1 MHLQNFCK
9 VKENSLSPEMC
20 DAVIETFNNNTEL
33 HERYD
38 SNKRPNFTQFNFTKH
53 RDRNV
58 ELHDAI
64 AQEALKAIAEYKY
77 DVKETFFWSSKYS
90 FEQFRVKHY
99 LNDGNDQFDT
109 HIDASTYETSKRFF
123 AFFWYLNDVEEGGE
137 TEFATFSLKIKPK
150 KGTLFMFPPLWMY
163 PHKGNPPISND
174 KYLLSSYLHHSAG

>member
-1 MHLQNFCK
+1 MNLQKFCY
-9 VKENSLSPEMC
+9 VKENSLPASIC
-20 DAVIETFNNNTEL
+20 DGVIELFKNNTEL

-38 SNKRPNFTQFNFTKH
+38 SNKRPNFTQLNLTKNRH
-53 RDRNV
+53 INV
-58 ELHDAI
+58 DLHDLI
-64 AQEALKAIAEYKY
+64 AQEALKAIAEYKS
-77 DVKETFFWSSKYS
+77 KIPETYFWSPKYS
-90 FEQFRVKHY
+90 FEQFRIKHY

-137 TEFATFSLKIKPK
+137 TEFTNFTLKIKPK